1 MKSLFFIILVS
12 VLMNII
18 LFQSGIGQSSDPR
31 IISPAVLQTI
41 EKSLTIDE
49 QTRGIMNAVASNDI
63 NKLVLDRQVLTDLD
77 HHFACRI
84 ETGEVTNQKSTGRC
98 WLFSALNVLRP
109 AIIKKHQF
117 KNFEFSENY
126 LFFWDQFEKSNRFL
140 EAVIET
146 RTKKMDDRLVEW
158 IFKNALDD
166 GGVWSMLGSLARK
179 YGMIPKEAMPESY
192 SSENTRMMNQLIT
205 KKLREGGFL
214 LRQLHEQGKNE
225 KQLRDQKVQIL
236 SEVYR
241 MLVIC
246 LGEPPKEFNWRYK
259 DKNNQLSP
267 YKKYTPLE
275 FYQQYVEEDLDSYV
289 MMMDDPSK
297 EYYKLY
303 EIEYDRNVW
312 ESSNWTFVNVP
323 AKQLKQFAKKSIL
336 AGYPMYFSCDV
347 GEQLYTEEGYLA
359 LGIYDYESLLGVK
372 FKMDKRAR
380 ILTFDSGS
388 THGMALM
395 GMDTLETGWPTKWL
409 LENSWGK
416 EKGHDGYLNM
426 TDEWMNE
433 YMFRLVVKKDFVDS
447 AVLNVLEQRPIKLPP
462 WDPMF

>member
-1 MKSLFFIILVS
+1 MKSSFSIILILS
-12 VLMNII
+12 FIMII
-18 LFQSGIGQSSDPR
+18 NTHIGISQNSDPR
-31 IISPAVLQTI
+31 IISPTVLQTI
-41 EKSLTIDE
+41 QKSLTIDE

-63 NKLVLDRQVLTDLD
+63 NKLVLDRQVLTGLD

-146 RTKKMDDRLVEW
+146 RTKKMDDRVVEW

-166 GGVWSMLGSLARK
+166 GGVWSMLGSLAKK
-179 YGMIPKEAMPESY
+179 YGMIPKEAMLESY

-214 LRQLHEQGKNE
+214 LRQLHEQGKDE
-225 KQLRDQKVQIL
+225 KQLRDHKVQIL

-241 MLVIC
+241 ILVIC
-246 LGEPPKEFNWRYK
+246 LGEPPKEFSWRYK

-289 MMMDDPSK
+289 MLMDDPSK
-297 EYYKLY
+297 EYFKLY

-323 AKQLKQFAKKSIL
+323 VKQLKQFAKKSIL

-347 GEQLYTEEGYLA
+347 GEQLYTEDGYLA

-395 GMDTLETGWPTKWL
+395 GMDTLETGLPTKWL

-416 EKGHDGYLNM
+416 EKGHDGYLTM

-447 AVLNVLEQRPIKLPP
+447 AVLNVLEQKPIKLPP

>member
-1 MKSLFFIILVS
+1 MKSSFFIVLVF
-12 VLMNII
+12 VIMNTI
-18 LFQSGIGQSSDPR
+18 LFQLIMGQSSDPR
-31 IISPAVLQTI
+31 IISPSVLHTI

-63 NKLVLDRQVLTDLD
+63 NKLVLDRQVLMSLD

-84 ETGEVTNQKSTGRC
+84 ETGEITNQKSTGRC

-146 RTKKMDDRLVEW
+146 RTKKMDDRVVEW

-166 GGVWSMLGSLARK
+166 GGVWSMLGSLAKK
-179 YGMIPKEAMPESY
+179 YGMIPKEAMLESY

-241 MLVIC
+241 ILVIC
-246 LGEPPKEFNWRYK
+246 LGEPPKEFSWRYK

-323 AKQLKQFAKKSIL
+323 VKQLKQFAKKSIL

-347 GEQLYTEEGYLA
+347 GEQLYTEDGYLA

-395 GMDTLETGWPTKWL
+395 GMDTLETGLPTKWL

-416 EKGHDGYLNM
+416 EKGHDGYLTM

-447 AVLNVLEQRPIKLPP
+447 AVLNVLEQKPIKLPP

>member
-1 MKSLFFIILVS
+1 MKPLFFILFFVF
-12 VLMNII
+12 MNAI
-18 LFQSGIGQSSDPR
+18 LFQPGLSQSSDPR

-63 NKLVLDRQVLTDLD
+63 NKLVLNRQVLAALD

-146 RTKKMDDRLVEW
+146 RTRKMDDRLVEW

-166 GGVWSMLGSLARK
+166 GGVWSMLGSLSEK
-179 YGMIPKEAMPESY
+179 YGMIPKDAMPESY

-225 KQLRDQKVQIL
+225 KHLRDQKVKIL

-241 MLVIC
+241 LLVIC
-246 LGEPPKEFNWRYK
+246 LGEPPKEFSWRYQ

-275 FYQQYVEEDLDSYV
+275 FYRQYVEDDLNSYV

-297 EYYKLY
+297 AYYKLY

-323 AKQLKQFAKKSIL
+323 VKQLKEFAKKSIL

-347 GEQLYTEEGYLA
+347 GEQLYTEGGYLA
-359 LGIYDYESLLGVK
+359 LGIYDYESLLGIK
-372 FKMDKRAR
+372 FTMDKKAR

-395 GMDTLETGWPTKWL
+395 GMDTLPSGLPSKWL

-416 EKGHDGYLNM
+416 EKGHEGYLTM
-426 TDEWMNE
+426 TDEWMDE
-433 YMFRLVVKKDFVDS
+433 YMFRLVVKKDFVDPEI
-447 AVLNVLEQRPIKLPP
+447 LEVLEQKPLKLPP